1 MNPKIKDIKAR
12 EILDSRG
19 NPTIEVKVELGS
31 GAVATA
37 KVPSGASTGVHE
49 ALELRDGDKRRYLGK
64 GVQKAVNNVNRKIA
78 PILRGVDVRRQA
90 DIDHAMIELDGTD
103 NKKRLGANAILGVSL
118 ACARA
123 GALATKKP
131 LYNYINRAYRL
142 RKIKPKLPTPTMNI
156 LNGGAHAN
164 WSLDFQ
170 EFMIVPKLRSFKE
183 KVRAGSEIF
192 HHLGKILKKKGYVTS
207 VGDEG
212 GFAPYLGKNSKAFDL
227 IMEAIRA
234 AKYKPGKEVAI
245 AIDAAASE
253 FYNKKTKRYNLKVER
268 KKLKADQM
276 TKLYSQWIKK
286 YPLISIE
293 DGLDEDDWDNWVEH
307 TKALGNK
314 SLLVGDDL
322 FVTNALR
329 LKKGIEM
336 GVGNAILIKVNQIGS
351 LTETIDT
358 ILLAKSKG
366 YKVIISHRSGETS
379 DTFIADLSV
388 AVAADFIKTGS
399 LSRSE
404 RVAKY
409 NRLMEIED
417 ELEK

>member
-1 MNPKIKDIKAR
+1 MNTKIKDIKAR

-19 NPTIEVKVELGS
+19 NPTVEVKVTLGS
-31 GAVATA
+31 GTVGVA

-49 ALELRDGDKRRYLGK
+49 ALELRDGDKKRYLGK
-64 GVQKAVNNVNRKIA
+64 GVLKAVSNINKKIA
-78 PILRGVDVRRQA
+78 PIMRGVDVRRQT
-90 DIDHAMIELDGTD
+90 DIDHAMLELDGTD
-103 NKKRLGANAILGVSL
+103 NKKKLGANAILGVSL
-118 ACARA
+118 ASARA
-123 GALATKKP
+123 GAAETKKP
-131 LYNYINRAYRL
+131 LYRYINSAYRL
-142 RKIKPKLPTPTMNI
+142 RKIKPKLPVPTMNI
-156 LNGGAHAN
+156 LNGGAHAA
-164 WSLDFQ
+164 WSLDIQ
-170 EFMIVPKLRSFKE
+170 EFMIVPKVRLFKE

-192 HHLGKILKKKGYVTS
+192 HHLGKILRKKGYVTS

-227 IMEAIRA
+227 ILEAIKA
-234 AKYKPGKEVAI
+234 AKYKPGKEIAI

-253 FYNKKTKRYNLKVER
+253 FYNKKTKRYNLKVEK
-268 KKLKADQM
+268 KKLKSSQM
-276 TKLYSQWIKK
+276 TSLYAQWLKK

-293 DGLDEDDWDNWVEH
+293 DGLDEDDWDNWVEQ
-307 TKALGNK
+307 TKALGKK

-336 GVGNAILIKVNQIGS
+336 GVANSILIKVNQIGS

-379 DTFIADLSV
+379 DTFISDLAV
-388 AVAADFIKTGS
+388 AVAADYIKTGS

-409 NRLMEIED
+409 NRLMEIEE
-417 ELEK
+417 ELKK